1 MRFHLKIQLTKRNCF
16 FYDFYWWKRYE
27 HSQSIFKFFISKF
40 LFFFILFESIFLPFL
55 LLFVF
60 TLNFIDIHWSGYR
73 TKTRP
78 VLIFRT
84 RSATSFVQF
93 YLGLLGQLNHRDPTD
108 SNFEIIT
115 WYTSRDSLFIYK
127 DLWVIL
133 LWVIKGLA
141 IISSSK
147 CSLADESLELESTF
161 EDLSMSHLTW
171 LIPSVQNDSS
181 SLSSFSCVAPNGYA
195 YALLLTPVVSIN

>member
-1 MRFHLKIQLTKRNCF
+1 MRFIVASQNPTDKKKLIF
-16 FYDFYWWKRYE
+16 FM
-27 HSQSIFKFFISKF
+27 IFIDESGMSTVKAFLNF
-40 LFFFILFESIFLPFL
+40 LFRNFFILFESIFLPFL

-60 TLNFIDIHWSGYR
+60 TLNFIDINWSGYR

-115 WYTSRDSLFIYK
+115 WYTSRDSLFINK

-133 LWVIKGLA
+133 LWVI
-141 IISSSK
+141 
-147 CSLADESLELESTF
+147 
-161 EDLSMSHLTW
+161 
-171 LIPSVQNDSS
+171 
-181 SLSSFSCVAPNGYA
+181 
-195 YALLLTPVVSIN
+195 